1 MYLRAKC
8 KIVKMYIYIYAN
20 IFVENIKKDVQ
31 RLFLYLFLAKK
42 LFKTV
47 ILVFL
52 FVVKICCLFVLNVN
66 NNNNSRYLYL

>member
-31 RLFLYLFLAKK
+31 RSFFSNE
-42 LFKTV
+42 KT
-47 ILVFL
+47 LQNCNSFS
-52 FVVKICCLFVLNVN
+52 FVVKICCLFVLNGN
-66 NNNNSRYLYL
+66 NNNNNRYLYL